1 MNLEQLRT
9 FLEIADVGS
18 FHKAAERL
26 GSTQPT
32 VSSRMKALESA
43 LRHELFHRGPSGVTL
58 TAAGHRFRTYA
69 EIAVRAVERGRTEVR
84 LPQGRKNTV
93 TIGIQTYLIHDLGR
107 HLVKEARRALRATA
121 LRLEPDY
128 SDGVIKLVASGLAD
142 AGIVYVPRISGD
154 LEVERIG
161 TQRVCLAATAG
172 VHPGGQAFSE
182 SYIHVFWGDAF
193 VQLEADY
200 LGSDASAAVAVGS
213 PRLALDLIL
222 ESGGAAYLDEQM
234 INAHVAAGKLGLVP
248 GAPLFERQ
256 VYLIRSVREMDAE
269 TGFVIELARKWF
281 SGQ

>member
-9 FLEIADVGS
+9 FLEIADIGS
-18 FHKAAERL
+18 FHRAAERL

-32 VSSRMKALESA
+32 VSSRIKALEGT
-43 LRHELFHRGPSGVTL
+43 LRQELFHRGPSGVTL
-58 TAAGHRFRTYA
+58 TAAGHRFRAYA
-69 EIAVRAVERGRTEVR
+69 EIAVRAIERGRAEVR

-93 TIGIQTYLIHDLGR
+93 TIGIQTYLIHGLGR
-107 HLVKEARRALRATA
+107 HLVKETKRALSGTA

-128 SDGVIKLVASGLAD
+128 SDGVIKLVASGLAA
-142 AGIVYVPRISGD
+142 AGIVYVPRIAGD

-172 VHPGGQAFSE
+172 VQPGEHAFTE

-200 LGSDASAAVAVGS
+200 LGSAASAAVAVGS
-213 PRLALDLIL
+213 PRLALDLLL

-234 INAHVAAGKLGLVP
+234 ISAHLADGTLQMIP
-248 GAPLFERQ
+248 GAPVFERP
-256 VYLIRSVREMDAE
+256 VYLIRSVRELDAE
-269 TGFVIELARKWF
+269 TGFVVELARKWF